1 MLQLPFMTI
10 DYMKKLVFWSFH
22 SALLQ
27 ESSLNND
34 AVLNSIKQY
43 VRLCIKA
50 RKVWL
55 GTSPG
60 EPPL

>member
-22 SALLQ
+22 SA
-27 ESSLNND
+27 SLNND

-43 VRLCIKA
+43 ARLCIKA

>member
-22 SALLQ
+22 SA
-27 ESSLNND
+27 SLNND